1 MKVIF
6 LRDNDI
12 IADSR
17 VLKEASSLVKVG
29 HNVSI
34 VGWDEHREA
43 SNVDGE
49 TSYARV
55 SLPIHFLRA
64 KLSYHHKAFKV
75 WSYVKFETA
84 LFFYL
89 LKVCRQIDAIHACNL
104 QTGVIGLLAAKLM
117 HKKLV
122 YDIFDFAADTRNYPV
137 GLAQFIRW
145 LEFYVINRADTTI
158 ICSEERRAQINGS
171 HPKRLCVIY
180 NSPDLPVNHDKNDP
194 HAQYTIAYV
203 GGLSPY
209 RFLPELVNV
218 VAMEPTWSMKIAGFG
233 KYESMVTDYASQDK
247 GICFLGKVP
256 YSKVAEIESNAE
268 ILVALYDPIIKNHR
282 FASPNKFFEAFRLG
296 KPLIMIEGTG
306 MSSWLTKLSVGAVV
320 DPSKAGIQ
328 AGIKKVMANRS
339 TWKHDGEIMKRT
351 YLEEFSWEQMTHRL
365 QRIYQTLSSK
375 N

>member
-34 VGWDEHREA
+34 VGWDEHRDA

-55 SLPIHFLRA
+55 SLPIHFLKA

-89 LKVCRQIDAIHACNL
+89 LKVCKRIDAIHACNL
-104 QTGVIGLLAAKLM
+104 QTGVIGLLAAKLT

-122 YDIFDFAADTRNYPV
+122 YDIFDFAADTRNYPA
-137 GLAQFIRW
+137 GLSQFIHY

-158 ICSEERRAQINGS
+158 ICSEERREQIKGT
-171 HPKRLCVIY
+171 HPKHLCVIY
-180 NSPDLPVNHDKNDP
+180 NSPDLPVNYDP
-194 HAQYTIAYV
+194 EGQQPKYTIAYV

-218 VAMEPTWSMKIAGFG
+218 VAMEPMWSMTIAGFG
-233 KYESMVTDYASQDK
+233 KYESMITDYASQDE
-247 GICFLGKVP
+247 GILFLGKVP
-256 YSKVAEIESNAE
+256 YSKVAKIESNAE

-296 KPLIMIEGTG
+296 KPLIMIKGTG

-320 DPSKAGIQ
+320 EPSKAGIQ
-328 AGIKKVMANRS
+328 AGIKKVMANKS
-339 TWKHDGEIMKRT
+339 SWTHDGEIMKRT
-351 YLEEFSWEQMTHRL
+351 YTAEFSWEQMTHRL
-365 QRIYQTLSSK
+365 QRIYQTLSSQ